1 MRRTGKTH
9 TVKDEGEVDSDID
22 NKDECMA
29 ETWEARYLL

>member
-1 MRRTGKTH
+1 MWRTGKTDA
-9 TVKDEGEVDSDID
+9 VEDEGEIDSDID